1 MESRVSA
8 WGNSLGLRIPKAFAK
23 EIGLKSGSKVRL
35 EMEKGQLVV
44 KPVKEYSLTS
54 LVNQITSENQFEEA
68 DFGPA
73 EGKEIW

>member
-1 MESRVSA
+1 MESMVSA

-35 EMEKGQLVV
+35 EMEKGKLIV

-54 LVNQITSENQFEEA
+54 LINQITSENQFEEM

-73 EGKEIW
+73 EGKELW

>member
-23 EIGLKSGSKVRL
+23 ELGLTSGSKVRL
-35 EMEKGQLVV
+35 EMEKGKLIV

-54 LVNQITSENQFEEA
+54 LVNQITSENQFDEA
-68 DFGPA
+68 DFGRA

>member
-1 MESRVSA
+1 MESMVSA

-23 EIGLKSGSKVRL
+23 EIGLESGSKVRL
-35 EMEKGQLVV
+35 EMEKGKLIV

-54 LVNQITSENQFEEA
+54 LVNQITSENQFEEV

-73 EGKEIW
+73 EGKELW